1 MSLISQNVSDGL
13 HNGWHAAIICQSH
26 PKKISEFYLHVWP
39 LAPHIGGAVGANG
52 KTAQKWSKK
61 YQISKWVE
69 NPSKSGKRLKPKAI
83 PSFLGDVGVIKV
95 VLKFSFRHSKCHF
108 WARQDGHFWQKWP
121 KKWHFECRN
130 ENFKT
135 AFISLTSLKNDGI
148 AFGF

>member
-1 MSLISQNVSDGL
+1 MHKMELIVGYIRVSLISQNVSDGL

-61 YQISKWVE
+61 YKISKWAE
-69 NPSKSGKRLKPKAI
+69 NPSKSGKLLKSKAI
-83 PSFLGDVGVIKV
+83 PLFLRDVGLIKV

-108 WARQDGHFWQKWP
+108 FWSLLP
-121 KKWHFECRN
+121 KVP
-130 ENFKT
+130 
-135 AFISLTSLKNDGI
+135 ILTCPKMALRVPERK
-148 AFGF
+148 F